1 MRQQRRRRTQRLTRS
16 LVDRTF
22 GGVCGGLGTYL
33 GINPWWVRGAFMAL
47 IVFTLGTGLLI
58 YAILWLA
65 IPEQRLS
72 DLQGE
77 NNPFADNK
85 AVRRVR
91 PETLMTIGSGVI
103 LTGVAVLALNLGLLE
118 NVDSGTFLPFVVI
131 LLGITL
137 FAQQLRRSA
146 S

>member
-1 MRQQRRRRTQRLTRS
+1 MRQQRRRRSQRLTRS
-16 LVDRTF
+16 LIDRTF

-33 GINPWWVRGAFMAL
+33 GINPWWVRAGFMAL

-58 YAILWLA
+58 YIILWLA
-65 IPEQRLS
+65 VPEQRLA

-85 AVRRVR
+85 AVRQAR
-91 PETLMTIGSGVI
+91 PETLMVIGSGVI

-118 NVDSGTFLPFVVI
+118 DADSRIFLPFMVI
-131 LLGITL
+131 LLGLTL